1 MTPVAIVALGWNETF
16 SLGPEKSFGG
26 KFENFYFVHT
36 YMLTLPVYFASYKN
50 RDPKDNV
57 GNVNRDPKEN
67 VGQGGSG
74 AYVAS
79 NGNRDPTGNVD
90 QPTPP
95 ADVASYRNR
104 DTKHNVGV

>member
-1 MTPVAIVALGWNETF
+1 MVELVKGISKLPDRRLEADRPRHSIQFINDQRST
-16 SLGPEKSFGG
+16 SL
-26 KFENFYFVHT
+26 
-36 YMLTLPVYFASYKN
+36 KN

-57 GNVNRDPKEN
+57 GNVNRDPKDN

-79 NGNRDPTGNVD
+79 NGNRDSTGNVD

-104 DTKHNVGV
+104 DTKYNVGV